1 MRDGQRKKSFLGTLF
16 RSRLG
21 TTGLV
26 LMSVVVVAAVIA
38 DLIAPG
44 DPLRSSGDALSPPSW
59 GHLMGT
65 DDLGRDILSQVVFAA
80 PTSLIVMLVAV
91 TIGAS
96 VGIFLGAIAG
106 FRGCLVDDALMRLT
120 EVFQSL
126 PRFFFA
132 ILVVSL
138 WGSGPG
144 RIAIVLGVISWTRT
158 ARVVRAEILSLR
170 TRGFVEA
177 ARALGINER
186 RILLRHVLPHAL
198 PSAVIVI
205 ALLGAHVILL
215 EASLSFLGLGDP
227 GSISWGQMIRNGQ
240 QFLRSA
246 WWMTTFP
253 SAALVTTVLGI
264 NLIADSLN
272 DYLDPLREQRTLGR
286 VEPIQPR
293 PSPNGSDQPEHV
305 LAERGA

>member
-1 MRDGQRKKSFLGTLF
+1 MRDGSRKRSFLGALF

-21 TTGLV
+21 TTGV
-26 LMSVVVVAAVIA
+26 LLMLVVVAAAVLA
-38 DLIAPG
+38 DLIAPF
-44 DPLRSSGDALSPPSW
+44 DPLRSSGRALSPPSW
-59 GHLMGT
+59 DHLMGT
-65 DDLGRDILSQVVFAA
+65 DDLGRDILSQVVHAA
-80 PTSLIVMLVAV
+80 RTSLVVMVVAV
-91 TIGAS
+91 AIGAGA
-96 VGIFLGAIAG
+96 GIFLGAIAG
-106 FRGCLVDDALMRLT
+106 FRGGLVDDGLMRLT

-170 TRGFVEA
+170 TQGFVEA
-177 ARALGINER
+177 ARALGVSER
-186 RILLRHVLPHAL
+186 RVLLRHVLPHAL

-227 GSISWGQMIRNGQ
+227 GSISWGLMIRNGQ

-253 SAALVTTVLGI
+253 SAALVATVLGI
-264 NLIADSLN
+264 NLIADALN
-272 DYLDPLREQRTLGR
+272 DYLDPLREQRSLGR
-286 VEPIQPR
+286 TWRRDSQEFPAGEEPATPT
-293 PSPNGSDQPEHV
+293 PVSV
-305 LAERGA
+305 